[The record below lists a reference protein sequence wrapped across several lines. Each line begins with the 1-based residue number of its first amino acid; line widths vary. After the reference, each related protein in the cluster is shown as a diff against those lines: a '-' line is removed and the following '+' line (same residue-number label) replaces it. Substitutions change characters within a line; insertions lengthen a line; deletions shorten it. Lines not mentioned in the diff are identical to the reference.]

1 MIGENRREKI
11 SFITKQKFAVIPRM
25 HAKYTKEQKL
35 FFSFKNAF
43 KLCLQSEWACEGI
56 KHTGT
61 MYGIL
66 LESVQHFVQKKHG
79 EEAWLK
85 VMEEAGLH
93 GVFTTHSKYR

>member
-1 MIGENRREKI
+1 MRQ
-11 SFITKQKFAVIPRM
+11 TFAVIPRM
-25 HAKYTKEQKL
+25 HTKYTNEQKRS
-35 FFSFKNAF
+35 FSLKNVF

-79 EEAWLK
+79 EEAWFK
-85 VMEEAGLH
+85 VMEEAGMH
-93 GVFTTHSKYR
+93 GVVFTTHSKYR

>member
-1 MIGENRREKI
+1 
-11 SFITKQKFAVIPRM
+11 M
-25 HAKYTKEQKL
+25 HTKYTNEQKRS
-35 FFSFKNAF
+35 FSLKNVF

-79 EEAWLK
+79 EEAWFK
-85 VMEEAGLH
+85 VMEEAGMH
-93 GVFTTHSKYR
+93 GVVFTTHSKYR

>member
-1 MIGENRREKI
+1 MQ
-11 SFITKQKFAVIPRM
+11 SFPEGMQSTLKTKNDI
-25 HAKYTKEQKL
+25 
-35 FFSFKNAF
+35 FSFKNPF

-56 KHTGT
+56 KHTRT

-85 VMEEAGLH
+85 VMEEAGMH
-93 GVFTTHSKYR
+93 GVVFTTHSKYR